1 MTNTLAKAVAFA
13 TLVVFALS
21 TPLQVR
27 AQGNTWDKVR
37 YNGGTIATKTK
48 PDDWDNKLTITSSQ
62 ITIELEDGQRLV
74 VDPERVT
81 SISYG
86 QEAHRR
92 VGTMIALG
100 ILVAPL
106 ALFGLFH
113 KTKKHFIGVDYTT
126 ADGKRAGML
135 LQGHKDNFRAI
146 LLSLS
151 SVTGQ
156 PIAVSPKDRDQV
168 PANVSVNE
176 VRQPSEKE
184 QKQADEAAKA
194 AASQPPGSTE
204 PVATGGPSA
213 PTAQPPADTGAAG
226 AAAAQPGTV
235 RLDSGD
241 VVGDIYVDDA
251 FVGNTPSQL
260 KLAPGRHAIKVTAKG
275 YADWTR
281 TIDVTSSSEV
291 SLKAMLEA
299 VP

>member
-1 MTNTLAKAVAFA
+1 MTSIFARAVASA

-21 TPLQVR
+21 TPMQVR

-62 ITIELEDGQRLV
+62 ITLELEDGQQLV

-106 ALFGLFH
+106 ALVGLFH
-113 KTKKHFIGVDYTT
+113 KTKKHYIGVDYST

-156 PIAVSPKDRDQV
+156 PVAVSPKDRDQV
-168 PANVSVNE
+168 PANVSVTE
-176 VRQPSEKE
+176 VAQPSEKE
-184 QKQADEAAKA
+184 QKQAEEAAKA
-194 AASQPPGSTE
+194 AAKQAPTSTE
-204 PVATGGPSA
+204 PVATG
-213 PTAQPPADTGAAG
+213 ADTGTAG
-226 AAAAQPGTV
+226 AVAAQPGTV
-235 RLDSGD
+235 RLDSGE
-241 VVGDIYVDDA
+241 VVADIYVDDA

-260 KLAPGRHAIKVTAKG
+260 KLAPGRRAIRVIAKG

-281 TIDVTSSSEV
+281 TIDVTAGSEV
-291 SLKAMLEA
+291 SLKAVLEA

>member
-1 MTNTLAKAVAFA
+1 MPSILSKAAATAIVVILALA
-13 TLVVFALS
+13 TQI
-21 TPLQVR
+21 PVR

-48 PDDWDNKLTITSSQ
+48 PDDWDNRLTITSSQ
-62 ITIELEDGQRLV
+62 ITLELEDGQRLV

-113 KTKKHFIGVDYTT
+113 KTKKHYIGVDYST

-156 PIAVSPKDRDQV
+156 PVAVSPKDRDQV
-168 PANVSVNE
+168 PANVSVTE
-176 VRQPSEKE
+176 VAQPSEKE
-184 QKQADEAAKA
+184 QKQAEEAAKA
-194 AASQPPGSTE
+194 AAKQAPASTE

-213 PTAQPPADTGAAG
+213 PTAQPPADTGTAG
-226 AAAAQPGTV
+226 AVAAQPGTV

-241 VVGDIYVDDA
+241 VVADIYVDDA

-260 KLAPGRHAIKVTAKG
+260 KLAPGRRAIRVIAKG

-281 TIDVTSSSEV
+281 TIDVTSGSEV
-291 SLKAMLEA
+291 SLKAVLEA